1 MYMSDGGKRILFL
14 GNGVNRVV
22 KRNGSYSWDAAL
34 QGLERKYLK
43 PTPSVDVPV
52 EGDSVSYG
60 LRLQRVLNCQKKE
73 EQKVSFGNWLN
84 DVRKIS
90 PNYVHHL
97 LATLVEDGGIDAVLT
112 TNYDFAFEKALNASF
127 EAEQKAGNCFHVN
140 ATVWRRAK
148 DVKEGENETSG
159 PSDNQNEQAQ
169 EKDVTIYH
177 IHGAATNAS
186 VDGKERVTMT
196 VRSYARNLSSLNSR
210 EENSWLQLFCRNEVH
225 ICGFAFYAEE
235 IVIWEALKQR
245 LAYIRENDVFS
256 ELKNR
261 LYVYLF
267 YTEKDK
273 AQQMQ
278 LADLLKSYAAEPILI
293 PVGDGDY
300 ANAWMAVYGRISLRV
315 HNFRMTNGESD
326 VLGRFRYPQ
335 HDTRNKNVRSAYSP
349 SLYYPHCCKFE
360 VPLEKH
366 PSNNIWLF
374 YCEVHR
380 SISCWMGLYSEIT
393 ESILKLGKVRKKI
406 KTSTPKASQQWI
418 QSETVYTCF
427 YLDYTTGELF
437 VVKENEKILCSVCKL
452 TFISRIPDFDSL
464 IVPLVK
470 K

>member
-1 MYMSDGGKRILFL
+1 MSEMCNRILFL

-22 KRNGSYSWDAAL
+22 KKNELHSWDSVL
-34 QGLERKYLK
+34 QGLERKHLK
-43 PTPSVDVPV
+43 PTPSVDDPV
-52 EGDSVSYG
+52 EGDSVSYC
-60 LRLQRVLNCQKKE
+60 LRLQRVLNCLDDDKQKE
-73 EQKVSFGNWLN
+73 VFGNWLT
-84 DVRKIS
+84 DIREIS
-90 PNYVHHL
+90 PNFIHHL
-97 LATLVEDGGIDAVLT
+97 LATLVENEVVDAVLT
-112 TNYDFAFEKALNASF
+112 TNYDFAFEKALNALFDSK
-127 EAEQKAGNCFHVN
+127 QKEGNCFHVN
-140 ATVWRRAK
+140 AKFWSRT
-148 DVKEGENETSG
+148 KEVEIEAAGKFPG
-159 PSDNQNEQAQ
+159 QNEHAQ
-169 EKDVTIYH
+169 KKVVPIYH
-177 IHGAATNAS
+177 IHGAATGAS
-186 VDGKERVTMT
+186 IMGEERVTMSI
-196 VRSYARNLSSLNSR
+196 RSYARNLSSLNR
-210 EENSWLQLFCRNEVH
+210 KEENNWMKLFCENEVH
-225 ICGFAFYAEE
+225 ICGFSFHAEE
-235 IVIWEALKQR
+235 IVMWEALKQR
-245 LAYIRENDVFS
+245 LAYIRENDVFA

-300 ANAWMAVYGRISLRV
+300 ANAWMAVYGRISLRIN
-315 HNFRMTNGESD
+315 NFRMNEGEST

-335 HDTRNKNVRSAYSP
+335 HDTRNKNVRTAFCP

-393 ESILKLGKVRKKI
+393 ESIPELGKVRKKI
-406 KTSTPKASQQWI
+406 KISTPKASQQWI

-437 VVKENEKILCSVCKL
+437 VVKENEKKLCFVCKL